1 MDNRGFWSDTLRGGA
16 WLGLLMGL
24 SAVLETYGMF
34 LSGSEGALLLVMFEW
49 LAVAVL
55 FVWMLYR
62 LARRRAERCAPE
74 LGFAYSQ
81 ALLFTIC
88 LSAAAGIIAGVM
100 KYVFVSIVG
109 YDTVTNGYLDMLYH
123 YKTVASA
130 ADMSAGYVQLLDDM
144 IESVRTARRPSIL
157 ATVFSSLES
166 YAVAGAAA
174 GLVISGIV
182 RRDPSTR
189 SDDKR

>member
-34 LSGSEGALLLVMFEW
+34 LSGSEGALLLVMFE
-49 LAVAVL
+49 
-55 FVWMLYR
+55 WMLYR

-166 YAVAGAAA
+166 YAVVG

-182 RRDPSTR
+182 RRDPSTG

>member
-1 MDNRGFWSDTLRGGA
+1 
-16 WLGLLMGL
+16 
-24 SAVLETYGMF
+24 
-34 LSGSEGALLLVMFEW
+34 
-49 LAVAVL
+49 
-55 FVWMLYR
+55 
-62 LARRRAERCAPE
+62 
-74 LGFAYSQ
+74 
-81 ALLFTIC
+81 
-88 LSAAAGIIAGVM
+88 M

-166 YAVAGAAA
+166 YAVVGAAA
-174 GLVISGIV
+174 GHIGH
-182 RRDPSTR
+182 RAPR
-189 SDDKR
+189 SLYRVGR

>member
-49 LAVAVL
+49 LAVAVV

-81 ALLFTIC
+81 AEPWLRR
-88 LSAAAGIIAGVM
+88 
-100 KYVFVSIVG
+100 
-109 YDTVTNGYLDMLYH
+109 
-123 YKTVASA
+123 ASSPA
-130 ADMSAGYVQLLDDM
+130 
-144 IESVRTARRPSIL
+144 
-157 ATVFSSLES
+157 
-166 YAVAGAAA
+166 
-174 GLVISGIV
+174 
-182 RRDPSTR
+182 
-189 SDDKR
+189 